1 MQLNFKESRKRET
14 FTTMK
19 ENLLALEHVHPIKIQ
34 TCCSTRTI
42 NLLRLSNL
50 QQDKFL
56 LINRCVNLT
65 LSAVQSLEDL
75 FNLTT
80 TIKGLSVKIS
90 WTLWDLTTVREG
102 VNKLRSTL
110 KYLVLLFKILSTESL
125 SDGAKIMEKIT

>member
-14 FTTMK
+14 FTMMK

-50 QQDKFL
+50 HQDKFL
-56 LINRCVNLT
+56 LFNRCVNLT

-75 FNLTT
+75 FNLTI
-80 TIKGLSVKIS
+80 TIKGLSVKIY
-90 WTLWDLTTVREG
+90 WTLWDLTTVRED
-102 VNKLRSTL
+102 VNKILTTL

>member
-14 FTTMK
+14 FTMMK
-19 ENLLALEHVHPIKIQ
+19 GNLLALEHVHPIKIQ
-34 TCCSTRTI
+34 TCCLTRTI

-65 LSAVQSLEDL
+65 LSAVQSSEDL
-75 FNLTT
+75 FNLTI
-80 TIKGLSVKIS
+80 TIKGLSVEIY
-90 WTLWDLTTVREG
+90 WTLWVLTTVRED
-102 VNKLRSTL
+102 VNKILTTL

>member
-14 FTTMK
+14 FTMMK
-19 ENLLALEHVHPIKIQ
+19 GNLLALEHVHPIKIQ

-65 LSAVQSLEDL
+65 LSAVQSSEDL
-75 FNLTT
+75 FNLTI
-80 TIKGLSVKIS
+80 TIKGLSVEIY
-90 WTLWDLTTVREG
+90 WTLWDLTTARED
-102 VNKLRSTL
+102 VNKIRSIL

>member
-14 FTTMK
+14 ITMMK
-19 ENLLALEHVHPIKIQ
+19 GNLLALEHVHPIKIQ

-65 LSAVQSLEDL
+65 LSAVQSSEDL
-75 FNLTT
+75 FNLTI
-80 TIKGLSVKIS
+80 TIKDLSVETY
-90 WTLWDLTTVREG
+90 WTLWDLTTVRED
-102 VNKLRSTL
+102 VNKILTTL